1 MAVMTRTLFAVLL
14 LPMAFSCQATCFE
27 QAGSRS
33 GIAPTLLKAISA
45 VESGFDP
52 VARNRNRDG
61 SEDLGHMQV
70 NSRWLGALSSYGI
83 GREQLLD
90 PCINT
95 YIGAWILAQN
105 ISRLGYGWDAIGAYN
120 ARSPEKRAAYARRI
134 AAKVK
139 AWRS

>member
-1 MAVMTRTLFAVLL
+1 MAVMTRSLFAVLI
-14 LPMAFSCQATCFE
+14 LPLAFPCQATCFE
-27 QAGSRS
+27 QAGSRY

-45 VESGFDP
+45 VESGFNP
-52 VARNRNRDG
+52 VARNRNSDG

-83 GREQLLD
+83 GRDQLFD

-95 YIGAWILAQN
+95 HVGAWILAQN

-120 ARSPEKRAAYARRI
+120 ARSPKKRADYARRI

-139 AWRS
+139 AWQS

>member
-1 MAVMTRTLFAVLL
+1 MAVMTRALL
-14 LPMAFSCQATCFE
+14 TALVLPMAFQCHAACFE
-27 QAGSRS
+27 QAGSRY
-33 GIAPTLLKAISA
+33 GIAPALLKAISA
-45 VESGFDP
+45 VESGSNP
-52 VARNRNRDG
+52 VARNRNSDG

-70 NSRWLGALSSYGI
+70 NSRWLGTLSSFGI
-83 GREQLLD
+83 GRDQLFD

-95 YIGAWILAQN
+95 YVGAWILAKN

>member
-1 MAVMTRTLFAVLL
+1 MLDRQQRRDV
-14 LPMAFSCQATCFE
+14 FSIEVRFE
-27 QAGSRS
+27 LMS
-33 GIAPTLLKAISA
+33 
-45 VESGFDP
+45 F
-52 VARNRNRDG
+52 
-61 SEDLGHMQV
+61 
-70 NSRWLGALSSYGI
+70 GI
-83 GREQLLD
+83 GRDQLFD

-95 YIGAWILAQN
+95 YVGAWILAQN